1 VPRRLGYT
9 NRALADLDA
18 TRRWLT
24 QPGAGTAA
32 QRKLAA
38 IRADIRRLKQHPCQ
52 WPVGEHPGVR
62 ELPCAGGYRVLYE
75 VIPTPAAARP
85 PAMCGCCGYTDPAR
99 TEAACDARTSLAAD
113 PACPRRA
120 RGAGGASREFAGGA
134 RRRIGEIGGPPR
146 NWRCRDELGTGYFHA

>member
-1 VPRRLGYT
+1 MPRRLGYT

-24 QPGAGTAA
+24 QPGAGLAV
-32 QRKLAA
+32 QRKLAT
-38 IRADIRRLKQHPCQ
+38 IRADIRRLRQHPCQ

-75 VIPTPAAARP
+75 VIPDTGSSATAGNVRVLRS
-85 PAMCGCCGYTDPAR
+85 TDPAR

-120 RGAGGASREFAGGA
+120 RGAGCASKEFAGGA
-134 RRRIGEIGGPPR
+134 RRRIGEIG
-146 NWRCRDELGTGYFHA
+146 ELP